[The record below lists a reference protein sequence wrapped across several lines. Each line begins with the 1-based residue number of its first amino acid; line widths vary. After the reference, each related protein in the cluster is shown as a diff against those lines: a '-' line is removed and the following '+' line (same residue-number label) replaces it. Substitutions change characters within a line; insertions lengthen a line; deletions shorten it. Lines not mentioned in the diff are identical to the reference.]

1 MGSLKKILIAIT
13 LLVFNIENVHSI
25 IIDVRTQEEWDNGYI
40 EDAIHIPLSIISE
53 DIDKFVKSY
62 DEEILLYCRSGN
74 RSGKAKEIL
83 EKLGYS
89 NAINIGGISDIKKSK
104 GLKTPRHHQHGIIS
118 KNLNGLSKTMI
129 SSCQKLF

>member
-1 MGSLKKILIAIT
+1 MKKLILVIA
-13 LLVFNIENVHSI
+13 LFVFSGNSVHSI

-89 NAINIGGISDIKKSK
+89 NAINIGGISDIKKLK
-104 GLKTPRHHQHGIIS
+104 GLKII
-118 KNLNGLSKTMI
+118 KK
-129 SSCQKLF
+129 

>member
-1 MGSLKKILIAIT
+1 M
-13 LLVFNIENVHSI
+13 LVFNIENVHSI

-104 GLKTPRHHQHGIIS
+104 GLKII
-118 KNLNGLSKTMI
+118 KK
-129 SSCQKLF
+129 

>member
-1 MGSLKKILIAIT
+1 MKKLILVIA
-13 LLVFNIENVHSI
+13 LFVFSCNSVHSI

-104 GLKTPRHHQHGIIS
+104 GLKII
-118 KNLNGLSKTMI
+118 KK
-129 SSCQKLF
+129 